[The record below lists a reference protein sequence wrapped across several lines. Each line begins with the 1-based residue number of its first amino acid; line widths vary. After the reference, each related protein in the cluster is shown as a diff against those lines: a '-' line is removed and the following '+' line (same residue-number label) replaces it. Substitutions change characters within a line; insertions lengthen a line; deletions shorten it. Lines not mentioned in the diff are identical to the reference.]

1 MTGTDRQRCIDL
13 CLECYRV
20 CNSTI
25 NGHCLEAGGDHL
37 RPEHVRLMVD
47 CAEIC
52 RTSADFMMR
61 QSPRHQL
68 TCGICADI
76 CAQCADDCE
85 RFGDDHMRQC
95 AAVCRRCAESC
106 QAMSGSAAR

>member
-1 MTGTDRQRCIDL
+1 MPDDDLHRCIEA
-13 CLECYRV
+13 CLECYRT
-20 CNSTI
+20 CNETI
-25 NGHCLEAGGDHL
+25 NGHCLEAGGEHT

-61 QSPRHQL
+61 RSDRHHL

-76 CAQCADDCE
+76 CAECAEDCARFDDEAMSACAD
-85 RFGDDHMRQC
+85 
-95 AAVCRRCAESC
+95 ACRRCAESC
-106 QAMSGSAAR
+106 RAMAEAGTR